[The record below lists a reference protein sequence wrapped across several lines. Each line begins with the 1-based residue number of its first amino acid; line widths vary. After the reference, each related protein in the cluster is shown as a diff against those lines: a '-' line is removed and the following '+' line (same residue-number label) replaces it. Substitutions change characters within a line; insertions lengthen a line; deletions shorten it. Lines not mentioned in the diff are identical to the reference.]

1 VGPKSKIDRREFLTA
16 SVGALAGVVSLS
28 KKAVLLETGQ
38 NREEQKKN
46 FIYRTL
52 GKTGH
57 KIPVVNMGVM
67 NADNPELVRRAYELG
82 MRHFDTAHG
91 YQRGRNEEMVGRILV
106 EELKVRDKVVIA
118 TKINIRPPQRS
129 LPAEQIRET
138 HQKAIDLSLLR
149 LKTDYVDIL
158 YSHDVADPGWLK
170 NPALIDSLLEIKNQ
184 KKARFIGF
192 STHQNMDAV
201 IKAAMEMKVYDV
213 ILTTFNYSLYD
224 YSEYLTTLRKA
235 AEQGIGLIAMKT
247 QCQQPWYKEGSPEEV
262 KKFYEGKIL
271 HTALLKWVL
280 HHEFITCAVPGFTT
294 FDQLNE
300 DITVASNLEYTDEEK
315 RFLEDRLVKAQMSA
329 VCRMCGECLP
339 TCPGGVDIPEV
350 LRAHMYAAE
359 YGNLY
364 EARETLGGIN
374 PGRSIGACSDCRTC
388 VARCARG
395 VNIGR
400 RVNQIKNLL
409 FNG

>member
-1 VGPKSKIDRREFLTA
+1 MGPKSKIGRREFLSA
-16 SVGALAGVVSLS
+16 SAGALAAVISLG
-28 KKAVLLETGQ
+28 KRATGFEPDKS
-38 NREEQKKN
+38 REKQKKD
-46 FIYRTL
+46 FIHRTL
-52 GKTGH
+52 GKTGY
-57 KIPVVNMGVM
+57 KIPVVAMGVM
-67 NADNPELVRRAYELG
+67 NADNPELVYRAYELG
-82 MRHFDTAHG
+82 IRYFDTAVN
-91 YQRGRNEEMVGRILV
+91 YMRGRNEEMVGKVI
-106 EELKVRDKVVIA
+106 EELRARDKVVIA
-118 TKINIRPPQRS
+118 TKIFVPTQLRNQQSADKIKELHFRLMDES
-129 LPAEQIRET
+129 LKR
-138 HQKAIDLSLLR
+138 LR
-149 LKTDYVDIL
+149 TDHVDIL
-158 YSHDVADPGWLK
+158 YSHNVPEVEWVK
-170 NPALIDSLLEIKNQ
+170 NPALMESLQELKSQ
-184 KKARFIGF
+184 KKTRFIGL

-213 ILTTFNYSLYD
+213 ILATLNYSFYD

-247 QCQQPWYKEGSPEEV
+247 QCQQSWYKEGSPEEL

-280 HHEFITCAVPGFTT
+280 HHEFITCAAPGFTT

-329 VCRMCGECLP
+329 VCRMCGECRP
-339 TCPGGVDIPEV
+339 TCPRGVDIPEV

-364 EARETLGGIN
+364 EARQALDGIS
-374 PGRSIGACSDCRTC
+374 PGRSIAACSDCQMC

-400 RVNQIKNLL
+400 RVDQIKNLL